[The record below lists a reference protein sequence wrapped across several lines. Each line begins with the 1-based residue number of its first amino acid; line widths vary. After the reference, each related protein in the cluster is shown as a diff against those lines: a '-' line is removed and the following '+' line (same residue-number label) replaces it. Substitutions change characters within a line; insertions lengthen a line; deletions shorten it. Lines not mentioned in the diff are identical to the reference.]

1 MRNITVICW
10 RETIYAEGK
19 VMMNKTQN
27 TISGGYGLFMLL
39 AAFLALFLL
48 VGCAGGNY
56 GKLNRDRDLDNMF
69 LNYEVLPDHRYYT
82 TGGYDAPNAIL
93 AIHRDYALD
102 NPGNLW
108 VSIPNVGSGQ
118 MRKWIDT
125 IAPDQNYRWSGRY
138 FAAYILDPMGKRVGA
153 WFAIENHTTVKFL
166 EGNKIQVYTP
176 QLNQDFYMNRG
187 FRLQEDI

>member
-1 MRNITVICW
+1 
-10 RETIYAEGK
+10 
-19 VMMNKTQN
+19 MMEKTQN
-27 TISGGYGLFMLL
+27 TINSWQGLFTLL

-48 VGCAGGNY
+48 AGCAGGNY
-56 GKLNRDRDLDNMF
+56 GKLNKNRDLDNMF

-108 VSIPNVGSGQ
+108 VAIPNVDSGQ

-138 FAAYILDPMGKRVGA
+138 FAAYITDPNGKRVGA
-153 WFAIENHTTVKFL
+153 WFAIENYTTIKFL

-176 QLNQDFYMNRG
+176 QLNQDFHMNRG
-187 FRLQEDI
+187 FRLQEGI